1 MPKCAYRFGAP
12 DAAMMVHTATPV
24 LHDGRMRCLAPCLG
38 RQPAETGGHF
48 PHATAWGKRE
58 RERGGGGRERVRWV
72 ADLKLPHMVGRSST
86 MPGRGACPLLEDGA
100 GLRRRGHH
108 GRELQGLET
117 ARMCLLRSLRG
128 RGRSYIVRHGKRRC
142 RTLLGC
148 RVTKAGWCRRRGGPG
163 DCTAARSGGTACNA
177 DRQDWLAPWMN

>member
-1 MPKCAYRFGAP
+1 
-12 DAAMMVHTATPV
+12 MVEVPIATLV
-24 LHDGRMRCLAPCLG
+24 LHEGRTRCLAPCHV
-38 RQPAETGGHF
+38 RQPAESGGHF
-48 PHATAWGKRE
+48 PHATSCGE
-58 RERGGGGRERVRWV
+58 RESVGGESARTMV

-163 DCTAARSGGTACNA
+163 DCTEARSGGTACNA
-177 DRQDWLAPWMN
+177 DR

>member
-1 MPKCAYRFGAP
+1 MENAKMRLPFWCSGRGDDGAHCYSGPPRWP
-12 DAAMMVHTATPV
+12 DEVLGSLSRPAACGN
-24 LHDGRMRCLAPCLG
+24 GRSFSARNVVG
-38 RQPAETGGHF
+38 
-48 PHATAWGKRE
+48 RE
-58 RERGGGGRERVRWV
+58 RERGV

-117 ARMCLLRSLRG
+117 ARMCLLRSLRW
-128 RGRSYIVRHGKRRC
+128 RGRSCIVRHGKRRC

-163 DCTAARSGGTACNA
+163 NCTEAWSGGTACNA

>member
-1 MPKCAYRFGAP
+1 MQKCAYRFGAP
-12 DAAMMVHTATPV
+12 DAAKMVRTATPV
-24 LHDGRMRCLAPCLG
+24 LHDGRMKCLPPCLG

-100 GLRRRGHH
+100 GLARRGRHR
-108 GRELQGLET
+108 RELEWMEAARMYRQRSLCGKWSYIEPDAESDGAAPCSAAESLRPGGDDAEVGPET
-117 ARMCLLRSLRG
+117 A
-128 RGRSYIVRHGKRRC
+128 
-142 RTLLGC
+142 
-148 RVTKAGWCRRRGGPG
+148 PQ
-163 DCTAARSGGTACNA
+163 
-177 DRQDWLAPWMN
+177 DRQAAHHATQTQVAAP